1 MKSPKPSVV
10 EAAWSAYFKAEET
23 DDLEALRKE
32 GWKTAGDAAKLMSIS
47 KCAAR
52 KRLESNRDVEQKS
65 VKAFCGGV
73 TRTINVY
80 RPRIAVDPAARKV

>member
-1 MKSPKPSVV
+1 MSKV

-32 GWKTAGDAAKLMSIS
+32 GWKTVKEVATAMSIS
-47 KCAAR
+47 RCAAQ

-65 VKAFCGGV
+65 IRAFHGGS
-73 TRTINVY
+73 TRTINIY
-80 RPRIAVDPAARKV
+80 RPRLVENKLSACKPR